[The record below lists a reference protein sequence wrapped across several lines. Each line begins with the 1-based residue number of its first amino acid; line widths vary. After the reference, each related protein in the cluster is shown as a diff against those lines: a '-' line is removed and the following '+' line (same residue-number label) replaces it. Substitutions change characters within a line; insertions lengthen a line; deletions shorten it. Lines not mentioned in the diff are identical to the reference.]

1 MRTSALATPYVN
13 HLNGHLVVTSR
24 LRELTYAS
32 VHMKPRVIVLRTLFL
47 QLLLHPHLLL
57 HSIKR
62 VPSSPPTRSHP
73 SINSDVERGP
83 APWYADVATRHSH
96 SCGRHWPT
104 QEHPADGLRR
114 PNTAFVYVN
123 TAASSPSMT
132 TRARPSTRATSERS
146 RQAAEEGRGGFF
158 GVRVTGMSAVRERGR
173 RGETASEGG
182 RQREG
187 GGQAKWAKVDCRS
200 LTDSHNMREKAE
212 SQNGRA
218 GAVIR
223 PSKCAQ
229 VKPESGPFLYP

>member
-1 MRTSALATPYVN
+1 M
-13 HLNGHLVVTSR
+13 SR

-32 VHMKPRVIVLRTLFL
+32 VHMKPRVMVLRTLFL

-62 VPSSPPTRSHP
+62 VPSSPPTRSRL

-104 QEHPADGLRR
+104 QEHPVNGLRR
-114 PNTAFVYVN
+114 PDTAFVYVN
-123 TAASSPSMT
+123 TAASSSMT
-132 TRARPSTRATSERS
+132 TRERPSTRATSERS

-158 GVRVTGMSAVRERGR
+158 GVRVTGMSAVRERTSGQDGVRGR
-173 RGETASEGG
+173 ASERG

-187 GGQAKWAKVDCRS
+187 GGQAKWAKGDCRS
-200 LTDSHNMREKAE
+200 LTDSHNM
-212 SQNGRA
+212 
-218 GAVIR
+218 
-223 PSKCAQ
+223 
-229 VKPESGPFLYP
+229 